1 MEPKRRDDKGRVL
14 LMGEW
19 QDADGRY
26 RYKYTDA
33 LGKRRILYSW
43 RLTDTDAVPLI
54 TGPSGPETIILP
66 QFHPSPARIGSG

>member
-19 QDADGRY
+19 QDANGRY

-33 LGKRRILYSW
+33 LGKRKTLYSW
-43 RLTDTDAVPLI
+43 RLTDTD
-54 TGPSGPETIILP
+54 ETP
-66 QFHPSPARIGSG
+66 QESVRICPFGRRNVMY